1 VHEWLLLCF
10 VQEIDL
16 NLLPVLRVLLEEEHV
31 SRAAER
37 LHLSIPAT
45 SRALDR
51 CRRTFNDPLLVR
63 QGRGVVATPR
73 ARELLVQLVSLLEGL
88 EVLRVP
94 TPVFDPKLVRQTFVV
109 RANEAVIAALG
120 SSLFVGLHGEA
131 PHVEVR
137 FESEAAD
144 DLERVADGSASLAIG
159 SYTAVARELVAE
171 SLVAEQMIVAMR
183 ADHPAAKQM
192 LTLKRFVALD
202 HVVASRRGRA
212 RGPVDR
218 YLSEFGF
225 ERRVVAVVPT
235 FSAALAIALS
245 SDAIAL
251 VPKRLAVLLSGDGGA
266 ALRKPPLGL
275 PDIDVQQI
283 WHGRLTNDPAHSWFR
298 DRVRAA
304 AVAAKAKDQPLRRK

>member
-1 VHEWLLLCF
+1 M
-10 VQEIDL
+10 QEIDL
-16 NLLPVLRVLLEEEHV
+16 NLLPILRVLLEEEHV
-31 SRAAER
+31 SRAAKR

-63 QGRGVVATPR
+63 HGRGVVATPR
-73 ARELLVQLVSLLEGL
+73 AKELLVQLVPLLVSL

-94 TPVFDPKLVRQTFVV
+94 TPVFDPGALRQIFVI

-120 SSLFVGLHGEA
+120 SALLVELHSEA

-137 FESEAAD
+137 FQSEASD
-144 DLERVADGSASLAIG
+144 DLERLADGSASLAIG
-159 SYTAVARELVAE
+159 SYSMITGEMASE
-171 SLVAEQMIVAMR
+171 SVGTEQMIVAMR
-183 ADHPAAKQM
+183 ADHPAAKQL
-192 LTLKRFVALD
+192 LTLKRFVSLD

-235 FSAALAIALS
+235 FSAALALALS
-245 SDAIAL
+245 SDAVAL
-251 VPKRLAVLLSGDGGA
+251 VPKRLAMLLSGTAGA

-275 PDIDVQQI
+275 PDIDVQQV
-283 WHGRLTNDPAHSWFR
+283 WHGRLTSDPAHTWFR
-298 DRVRAA
+298 ERVQAA
-304 AVAAKAKDQPLRRK
+304 ASDVKTRDKPLRKK

>member
-1 VHEWLLLCF
+1 

-73 ARELLVQLVSLLEGL
+73 ARELLVQLISLLDSL

-94 TPVFDPKLVRQTFVV
+94 APVFDPRVLRQTFVI
-109 RANEAVIAALG
+109 RANEAVIGALG
-120 SSLFVGLHGEA
+120 SALLVALHREA
-131 PHVEVR
+131 PHAEVR
-137 FESEAAD
+137 FESEASD
-144 DLERVADGSASLAIG
+144 DLERVSDGSASLAIG
-159 SYTAVARELVAE
+159 SYSMISREMVAE
-171 SLVAEQMIVAMR
+171 SLVTEQMVVAMR
-183 ADHPAAKQM
+183 ADHPAAKQI

-225 ERRVVAVVPT
+225 ERRVVAVVPS
-235 FSAALAIALS
+235 FSAALAMALS
-245 SDAIAL
+245 SDAVTL
-251 VPKRLAVLLSGDGGA
+251 VPKRLAMLLSGTSGS

-275 PDIDVQQI
+275 PDIDVQQV
-283 WHGRLTNDPAHSWFR
+283 WHGRLTSDPAHAWFR
-298 DRVRAA
+298 DRVRSAA
-304 AVAAKAKDQPLRRK
+304 IEVVARDKPLRKK